1 MKIFSTLKITLTAL
15 MSHKTRTFLASL
27 GVMIGIAAVIVM
39 VAIGKGSQKEVMDV
53 IAGMG
58 ENLITIQAGEMKM
71 RGGRIRFTGN
81 VTTMSIGDSEIL
93 KDTVFGL
100 EKVAPFEIKSLQVKY
115 KSAVAE
121 TNIAG
126 SNTDFP
132 DVRLYRVEHGRFF
145 DEKDLKTSRRVAVIG
160 PTAVKNIF
168 GEEDPVGQTIRIK
181 SIPFKIIGVFAV
193 KGLDTNGTD
202 QDDIIL
208 VPITTLMRR
217 ILNQTYINTIYV
229 KADRRENIQGIVQ
242 EIRDV
247 IRREH
252 RIREEKEDDFSIVS
266 QLDIEELKRETSEMF
281 TRLIVGVAAISLI
294 VGGVG
299 ILAVMLISVKE
310 RTREIGVRRA
320 VGATRRDVIRQFLME
335 SVTIGLLG
343 GGVGITLGV
352 GLTLALTRWGPW
364 TLLLDVPAIFIATAV
379 CLLIGTVFGIFP
391 AVKASRLDPMES
403 LTVE

>member
-1 MKIFSTLKITLTAL
+1 

-229 KADRRENIQGIVQ
+229 KADRRENIERIVE
-242 EIRDV
+242 EIREV
-247 IRREH
+247 LRREH
-252 RIREEKEDDFSIVS
+252 RIREENEDDFSIVS

-294 VGGVG
+294 VGGIG

>member
-1 MKIFSTLKITLTAL
+1 

-229 KADRRENIQGIVQ
+229 KADRRENIERIVE
-242 EIRDV
+242 EIREV
-247 IRREH
+247 LRREH
-252 RIREEKEDDFSIVS
+252 RIREENEDDFSIVS

>member
-1 MKIFSTLKITLTAL
+1 

>member
-1 MKIFSTLKITLTAL
+1 
-15 MSHKTRTFLASL
+15 
-27 GVMIGIAAVIVM
+27 
-39 VAIGKGSQKEVMDV
+39 
-53 IAGMG
+53 
-58 ENLITIQAGEMKM
+58 
-71 RGGRIRFTGN
+71 
-81 VTTMSIGDSEIL
+81 
-93 KDTVFGL
+93 
-100 EKVAPFEIKSLQVKY
+100 PFEIKSLQVKY

-266 QLDIEELKRETSEMF
+266 QLDIEEL
-281 TRLIVGVAAISLI
+281 
-294 VGGVG
+294 
-299 ILAVMLISVKE
+299 
-310 RTREIGVRRA
+310 
-320 VGATRRDVIRQFLME
+320 
-335 SVTIGLLG
+335 
-343 GGVGITLGV
+343 
-352 GLTLALTRWGPW
+352 
-364 TLLLDVPAIFIATAV
+364 
-379 CLLIGTVFGIFP
+379 
-391 AVKASRLDPMES
+391 
-403 LTVE
+403 

>member
-1 MKIFSTLKITLTAL
+1 M
-15 MSHKTRTFLASL
+15 
-27 GVMIGIAAVIVM
+27 
-39 VAIGKGSQKEVMDV
+39 
-53 IAGMG
+53 
-58 ENLITIQAGEMKM
+58 
-71 RGGRIRFTGN
+71 
-81 VTTMSIGDSEIL
+81 
-93 KDTVFGL
+93 
-100 EKVAPFEIKSLQVKY
+100 
-115 KSAVAE
+115 
-121 TNIAG
+121 
-126 SNTDFP
+126 
-132 DVRLYRVEHGRFF
+132 
-145 DEKDLKTSRRVAVIG
+145 AVIG

-364 TLLLDVPAIFIATAV
+364 TLLLDVPAIFIATIV
-379 CLLIGTVFGIFP
+379 CLLIGMVFGIFP

>member
-1 MKIFSTLKITLTAL
+1 

-81 VTTMSIGDSEIL
+81 VSTMSIADAGALKDEIL
-93 KDTVFGL
+93 EL

-168 GEEDPVGQTIRIK
+168 GEEDPVGQTLRIK

-229 KADRRENIQGIVQ
+229 KADRRENIERIVE
-242 EIRDV
+242 EIREV
-247 IRREH
+247 LRREH
-252 RIREEKEDDFSIVS
+252 RIREENEDDFSIVS

-294 VGGVG
+294 VGGIG